1 MNSRVMA
8 AGGVGVLTVAVG
20 KATAVSIA
28 RMERRYVGG
37 NSAMSREAGRLPVD
51 RLEAILE

>member
-1 MNSRVMA
+1 MA